1 MDAIVFGKREKYF
14 RFQIQTNTWV
24 PCVPEFLPCDEEL
37 RRPQVEKSSAE
48 GPTDTRNY
56 AWKASGT

>member
-56 AWKASGT
+56 A